1 MSWEKSLIN
10 GGMTAAKRTRNLIV
24 GSLGKSTTLGPPS
37 WWNWRRTLIL
47 STCLLATSPLSA
59 AWNDG
64 RSQGWAWYEEKAKQP
79 EKSVEEEVVQSPSD
93 QLAQIR
99 KDLEDSLSQALLN
112 PTPENVIAYMRD
124 QKKWVDQ
131 SALFASLWRLAL
143 LEDPVLDPTVEVP
156 TSQYGLQVHKDK
168 EGKERSSRL
177 LALGRECGLFF
188 FFQGDCP
195 YSEALS
201 RVVDAFGQRHHWEV
215 VPVSLDGSSLENF
228 PSPRQDNGIAQSFGV
243 ARAPAVF
250 VVNPTIGLAVP
261 VSYGLT
267 TLDTLEKNVLMQLG
281 GSHG

>member
-1 MSWEKSLIN
+1 MA
-10 GGMTAAKRTRNLIV
+10 TAAKRDRGFIV
-24 GSLGKSTTLGPPS
+24 GGLIKSTNLTLLRWPK
-37 WWNWRRTLIL
+37 RRVLWAFALWL
-47 STCLLATSPLSA
+47 SAAFPLSA
-59 AWNDG
+59 AWSDG
-64 RSQGWAWYEEKAKQP
+64 RSQGWAWYEETAKKA
-79 EKSVEEEVVQSPSD
+79 EKSIEQEVVQSPSE

-112 PTPENVIAYMRD
+112 PTHENVIAYMRE

-131 SALFASLWRLAL
+131 SALFASRWRSAL

-168 EGKERSSRL
+168 EGRERSRRL
-177 LALGRECGLFF
+177 MALGRECGLFF

-215 VPVSLDGSSLENF
+215 VPVSLDGAALENF
-228 PSPRQDNGIAQSFGV
+228 PSPRQDNGISQSFGV

-250 VVNPTIGLAVP
+250 VVNPTIGLAVA